1 MWKHLRA
8 CVCRALLLVPF
19 SQLHAL
25 ADKNTPQWDT
35 QETHQ
40 LNWPISSAI
49 WSCGQTAEHSHF
61 VWSFHTGWP
70 TSAPT
75 HCCPY
80 SLFRKQR
87 PSLQTIPIAVLT
99 ACSGNRGLPCKP
111 YPLLS
116 LQPDQE
122 TEAFLAN
129 HTHCCPYSL
138 IRKQRPSLQTIPI
151 AVLTAWSGNRGLP
164 CKPYPL
170 LSLQLDQETEAFLA
184 NHTHCCPY
192 SLIRKQRPSWQTI
205 PIAVLTAWPVNRSL
219 PCISKFLWLVLSKL
233 YTYQYYWC
241 FISSFTC
248 QIQKHA
254 SVLDHLYHP
263 GMTCMTDRVSQTNL
277 TDCHKFATL
286 NFCFSVHNIHKH
298 TSTWTHTHTHPLS
311 LSSSA
316 Y

>member
-19 SQLHAL
+19 SQLHVL

-70 TSAPT
+70 TSAHT

-99 ACSGNRGLPCKP
+99 AWSGNRGLPCKP
-111 YPLLS
+111 DPLLS

-184 NHTHCCPY
+184 YQSFFGLCYQNFTPISITDVSFHP
-192 SLIRKQRPSWQTI
+192 SLVRFRNMHRFLTI
-205 PIAVLTAWPVNRSL
+205 SITLVWLAWLT
-219 PCISKFLWLVLSKL
+219 
-233 YTYQYYWC
+233 
-241 FISSFTC
+241 
-248 QIQKHA
+248 
-254 SVLDHLYHP
+254 
-263 GMTCMTDRVSQTNL
+263 G
-277 TDCHKFATL
+277 CHKP
-286 NFCFSVHNIHKH
+286 I
-298 TSTWTHTHTHPLS
+298 
-311 LSSSA
+311 
-316 Y
+316 

>member
-70 TSAPT
+70 TSAHT

-80 SLFRKQR
+80 SLF
-87 PSLQTIPIAVLT
+87 
-99 ACSGNRGLPCKP
+99 
-111 YPLLS
+111 
-116 LQPDQE
+116 
-122 TEAFLAN
+122 
-129 HTHCCPYSL
+129 
-138 IRKQRPSLQTIPI
+138 RKQRPSLQTIPI

-184 NHTHCCPY
+184 YQSFFGLCYPNFTPISITDDSFHP
-192 SLIRKQRPSWQTI
+192 SLVRFRNMHPFLTI
-205 PIAVLTAWPVNRSL
+205 SITLVWLAWLT
-219 PCISKFLWLVLSKL
+219 
-233 YTYQYYWC
+233 
-241 FISSFTC
+241 
-248 QIQKHA
+248 
-254 SVLDHLYHP
+254 
-263 GMTCMTDRVSQTNL
+263 G
-277 TDCHKFATL
+277 CHKP
-286 NFCFSVHNIHKH
+286 I
-298 TSTWTHTHTHPLS
+298 
-311 LSSSA
+311 
-316 Y
+316 